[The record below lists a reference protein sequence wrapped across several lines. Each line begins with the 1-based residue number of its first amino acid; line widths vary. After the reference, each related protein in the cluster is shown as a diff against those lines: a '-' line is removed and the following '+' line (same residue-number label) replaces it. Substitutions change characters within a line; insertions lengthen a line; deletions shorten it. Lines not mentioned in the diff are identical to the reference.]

1 MSASASVPATAHVY
15 QPLTKATPEQ
25 TSGSASKSESR
36 HSESRHRD
44 LVGSTVDWAFKTWLT
59 DPSVFALR

>member
-1 MSASASVPATAHVY
+1 MSASASVPATTHVY
-15 QPLTKATPEQ
+15 QPLTKDTPEQ
-25 TSGSASKSESR
+25 TSDSASK
-36 HSESRHRD
+36 SESRHRD

>member
-1 MSASASVPATAHVY
+1 MSASASLPATTHVY

-25 TSGSASKSESR
+25 TSGSASKSESC
-36 HSESRHRD
+36 HKQPA
-44 LVGSTVDWAFKTWLT
+44 GSTVDWAFKTWLT